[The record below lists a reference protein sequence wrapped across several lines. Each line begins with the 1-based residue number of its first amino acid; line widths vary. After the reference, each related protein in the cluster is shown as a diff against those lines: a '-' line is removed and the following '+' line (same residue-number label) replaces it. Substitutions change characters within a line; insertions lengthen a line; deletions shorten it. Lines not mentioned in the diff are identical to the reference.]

1 MMQRWKKNLKW
12 LRQMM
17 EWEKDVKDPQEFLDS
32 LKEDV
37 FNSQVYVFT
46 PKGDVIELTSRINTN
61 RFCI

>member
-1 MMQRWKKNLKW
+1 MAVVFKKTNVKEDTVQEKLQW

-17 EWEKDVKDPQEFLDS
+17 EWEKDLKDPHEFLDA

-46 PKGDVIELTSRINTN
+46 PKG
-61 RFCI
+61 